1 MCITHLQWRCV
12 CVRHQGT
19 WHSGFTIWQPVI
31 KTHCLNCIVVWNVHH
46 INKLISYYW
55 YVIYVYC
62 FLCCPHGAKNWL
74 TSRECKYY
82 VYCLIVYPDILFWWH
97 LHCIL
102 KSFGLVTAF
111 LQMGSQFKSSHWH
124 QYDSGWNLL
133 IRCDSS
139 NCAVNMIFIWVDF
152 LLVLY
157 LSQHHLFISTAF
169 NHRIKTLSEYLLND
183 CHDRVFFFF

>member
-1 MCITHLQWRCV
+1 M
-12 CVRHQGT
+12 
-19 WHSGFTIWQPVI
+19 
-31 KTHCLNCIVVWNVHH
+31 
-46 INKLISYYW
+46 
-55 YVIYVYC
+55 IYVYC

-183 CHDRVFFFF
+183 CHDRVFFFFLKWYYKVFPFTNGNCNWIRLNKKEKEKVQTTCVPINTLRIKCQQYGHVEKK